1 MKVHSNF
8 AVQFRLLT
16 SLQAMTLIDSTAPFE
31 RRCMDIDES
40 GALLEGL
47 KNQGVRCF
55 SALVFTIGTPQAA
68 PSDNQYDE
76 SAVKICG
83 ADPTLGQVS
92 SSRRLHFGAMT

>member
-55 SALVFTIGTPQAA
+55 SALVFTIGTPQTA

-83 ADPTLGQVS
+83 S
-92 SSRRLHFGAMT
+92 